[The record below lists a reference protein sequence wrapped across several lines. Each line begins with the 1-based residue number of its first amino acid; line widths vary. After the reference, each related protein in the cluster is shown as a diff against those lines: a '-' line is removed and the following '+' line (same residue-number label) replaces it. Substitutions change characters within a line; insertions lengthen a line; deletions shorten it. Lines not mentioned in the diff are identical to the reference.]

1 MQCDMFERWGDGS
14 LGSARER
21 GPAGLRPSKR
31 ESRSATQHSMS
42 PRPVTVNEDYDDGDL
57 TMLRAISAGLICYV
71 YGLGMIA
78 PLRCRAPRR

>member
-1 MQCDMFERWGDGS
+1 
-14 LGSARER
+14 
-21 GPAGLRPSKR
+21 
-31 ESRSATQHSMS
+31 MS